1 MATQSRRASE
11 PGDLLSFDQMLEQ
24 DEAADVDTVTFL
36 TFRIGAQVFAVD
48 VRFVREILASGE
60 LSQLPNAPHDV
71 MGMIDLRGQAIAIV
85 DLAGK
90 LGARADGAE
99 DDRIVVFEFSIDD
112 RTTSLGVIADEVLR
126 VDEVPEDAIEPVPE
140 TLSGWQCDEARGM
153 IRTEDSIAI
162 LLRID
167 HILCHGVRQA
177 ARPFEYAN

>member
-1 MATQSRRASE
+1 MATQARGASE

-24 DEAADVDTVTFL
+24 DDAVDVGSVTFL

-48 VRFVREILASGE
+48 VQFVREILASGA

-90 LGARADGAE
+90 LGARPDGAE
-99 DDRIVVFEFSIDD
+99 DDRIIVFEFSIED

-126 VDEVPEDAIEPVPE
+126 VDEVAEDAIEPVPE
-140 TLSGWQCDEARGM
+140 TLSGWQCSEARGM
-153 IRTEDSIAI
+153 IRTGDSIAI

-167 HILCHGVRQA
+167 HILCQGVRQSA
-177 ARPFEYAN
+177 MAFEYAN